1 MLKKKIEVVELD
13 KKEDK
18 IVLEEKQSSL
28 ILFLKK
34 HQLLIFITAL
44 IISLTV
50 LMVSLLIT
58 ISNLSTSDT
67 PTIKEVSIDTDL
79 TDANIVIDP
88 STPLTEE
95 TAKNAFENNSAFK
108 RSGEVLLVKMVETSQ
123 YTIKFFSDYTAL
135 KIMKNNNLI
144 TRISSLDDNAYGINE
159 NAVINSKAITLDIT
173 KTDTKEYKWGTVN
186 YYSDGSAE
194 IINSKFDMF
203 VRNSKEISENYISNN
218 KVSYIKETKNIGNI
232 KLNYYYDGTIEVI
245 KDGISY
251 LVRDVNDLNIT
262 NNNVT
267 FKNNNEATIKET
279 IKLSDGKT
287 IDYYTDGGAIIHDGS
302 RNLSV
307 RKSNSIIIKD
317 NKIFE
322 IVDNIYVTI
331 SNTKDNGNVIYYTN
345 GSAVIKNKD
354 GKTLYIPEN
363 SNIKYQND
371 KISNIGNNYEQLTE
385 ERNVNDDKIF
395 KFATIAV
402 VETKEYIAIVSKNN
416 LLYNSDGSLK
426 EIMDNP
432 IEANTKPI
440 KITNSTNETLK
451 YRLVIEKSNK
461 TNLDVEYIRYQLSV
475 KNVRLEPTKLNANPW
490 NEDELTD
497 IMSVKGTNYILLDKT
512 LEPHNTDEIRLM
524 LWTDYDTIPNSMQDK
539 YFYGTIKIYAWQ
551 ELD

>member
-13 KKEDK
+13 KKKDK
-18 IVLEEKQSSL
+18 IVLEEKQSPF
-28 ILFLKK
+28 ILFLQK
-34 HQLLIFITAL
+34 HRLLIFITSL
-44 IISLTV
+44 IISFTV
-50 LMVSLLIT
+50 LMVSLFIT

-79 TDANIVIDP
+79 TDANIVID
-88 STPLTEE
+88 SSASLTEE
-95 TAKNAFENNSAFK
+95 TAKNVFENNNVFK
-108 RSGEVLLVKMVETSQ
+108 QSGEILLVKIIETSE
-123 YTIKFFSDYTAL
+123 YTLKFFSDYTAI
-135 KIMKNNNLI
+135 KIMKNNNI
-144 TRISSLDDNAYGINE
+144 VTRINSLDDNTYGINE
-159 NAVINSKAITLDIT
+159 DAVINSKAITLDIT

-194 IINSKFDMF
+194 IINSKIDMF

-218 KVSYIKETKNIGNI
+218 KVSYVKKTENIENI
-232 KLNYYYDGTIEVI
+232 KLNYYHDGTIEVI
-245 KDGISY
+245 KDGINY
-251 LVRDVNDLNIT
+251 LVRDINDLNIT
-262 NNNVT
+262 NNDVK
-267 FKNNNEATIKET
+267 FKSNNEATIKDT

-287 IDYYTDGGAIIHDGS
+287 IDYYTDGGAIIRDGS

-307 RKSNSIIIKD
+307 RKSNSIVIKD
-317 NKIFE
+317 NKIYE
-322 IVDNIYVTI
+322 IVDNIYVTV

-354 GKTLYIPEN
+354 GKTLYVPEN

-371 KISNIGNNYEQLTE
+371 KILDIGNNYEQLTE
-385 ERNVNDDKIF
+385 ERNINNDKIL
-395 KFATIAV
+395 KFETIAV
-402 VETKEYIAIVSKNN
+402 VETKDYISIVPKNN
-416 LLYNSDGSLK
+416 ILYNTDGSLR
-426 EIMDNP
+426 EIIYNP
-432 IEANTKPI
+432 LEANTKPI

-461 TNLDVEYIRYQLSV
+461 TNLDVAYIRYQLSV
-475 KNVRLEPTKLNANPW
+475 KDVRLEPTKLNANLW
-490 NEDELTD
+490 NDDNLTN

-512 LEPHNTDEIRLM
+512 LEPHDTDEIKLM

>member
-402 VETKEYIAIVSKNN
+402 VETKDYIAIVSKNN

-461 TNLDVEYIRYQLSV
+461 SNLDVEYIRYQLSV

>member
-108 RSGEVLLVKMVETSQ
+108 QSGEVLLVKMVETSQ

-331 SNTKDNGNVIYYTN
+331 SNTKDNSNVIYYTN

-402 VETKEYIAIVSKNN
+402 VETKDYIAIVSKNN

>member
-50 LMVSLLIT
+50 LMVSILIT

-402 VETKEYIAIVSKNN
+402 VETKDYIAIVSKNN

-497 IMSVKGTNYILLDKT
+497 IISVKGTNYILLDKT